1 MNTPNFTSQK
11 TLASALTSNFQVK
24 KKQFIICVVVVF
36 IAALLWKLFA
46 PQYRYLQII
55 NGQTINTIKV
65 EIADTPFKQTMG
77 LMYRKSLPKDQGMLF
92 VFNNSQ
98 RRFFW
103 MKNTFISL
111 DIVWIDEDLNITGV
125 RSNAQPCKKDTICKT
140 YASDGIVK
148 YVLEINAGMTRDF
161 GISSNTKLVL
171 N

>member
-1 MNTPNFTSQK
+1 M
-11 TLASALTSNFQVK
+11 
-24 KKQFIICVVVVF
+24 VF

-65 EIADTPFKQTMG
+65 EIADTPFKQTLG
-77 LMYRKSLPKDQGMLF
+77 LMYRKNLPKDQGMLF

-125 RSNAQPCKKDTICKT
+125 RSNAQPCKKDTTCKT
-140 YASDGIVK
+140 YASDGNVK
-148 YVLEINAGMTRDF
+148 YVLEINAGMARDF
-161 GISSNTKLVL
+161 GISSNTKLIL
-171 N
+171 NWFDVEPLVN